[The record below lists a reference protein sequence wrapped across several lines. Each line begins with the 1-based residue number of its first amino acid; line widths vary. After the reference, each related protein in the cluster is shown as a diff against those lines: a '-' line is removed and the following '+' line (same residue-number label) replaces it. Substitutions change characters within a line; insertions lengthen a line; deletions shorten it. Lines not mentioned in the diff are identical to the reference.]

1 MVYSNIGVERYLEA
15 YPGAPFGSIT
25 GYTYAHMA
33 YSYASHTLH
42 AWGIP
47 ATLGATLHAE
57 ANAYAINIHTL
68 PTSEGQWLVDA
79 NGLIGVEV
87 GGSSDT
93 SHFSLCPISYHRSRV
108 SLNMMHSDSVD
119 VLRNSRLPRML
130 LG

>member
-1 MVYSNIGVERYLEA
+1 
-15 YPGAPFGSIT
+15 
-25 GYTYAHMA
+25 MA
-33 YSYASHTLH
+33 YNYASHTLH

-47 ATLGATLHAE
+47 ATLGVTLHAE
-57 ANAYAINIHTL
+57 ANAFAINIHTL

-108 SLNMMHSDSVD
+108 SSNIMRSDSRFSTEFQITPD
-119 VLRNSRLPRML
+119 VARSNYIQNRLCQMESDSEKIISIIIR
-130 LG
+130 